1 MVNLTSVLFSMK
13 TEAVLFWCLT
23 VDVCIL
29 QLIQT
34 ISAVDTDEPLV
45 GQHKFVFS
53 ISASN
58 PNFTIID
65 REGKIWSSPWIF
77 YQLLTQII
85 KPEWWHAWSITQLQS
100 FWLSRDLEVLNFT
113 LLLSS
118 TDNTANILTR
128 RGGFSRRE
136 MSMYFLPVVIS
147 DNDYPIQSSTSTLIV
162 RVCAC
167 DSRGNMQTCNPEVLP
182 FSDGLTTGALVAILL
197 CVIILLS
204 KDYPLIT
211 SSTKMELCYQE
222 C

>member
-1 MVNLTSVLFSMK
+1 METGMLAPSTEGTQLRQSSLLFFSV
-13 TEAVLFWCLT
+13 
-23 VDVCIL
+23 

-45 GQHKFVFS
+45 GHKFIFT
-53 ISASN
+53 ISPTN
-58 PNFTIID
+58 PNFTIVD
-65 REGKIWSSPWIF
+65 REGKTCILVQLGFSNFILFSVVF
-77 YQLLTQII
+77 YNIRGTSTVKAFSLRL
-85 KPEWWHAWSITQLQS
+85 
-100 FWLSRDLEVLNFT
+100 
-113 LLLSS
+113 S

-136 MSMYFLPVVIS
+136 MSMYFLPVLIS

-167 DSRGNMQTCNPEVLP
+167 DSHGNMQSCSPEVLP

-204 KDYPLIT
+204 KFPHGGV
-211 SSTKMELCYQE
+211 
-222 C
+222 

>member
-1 MVNLTSVLFSMK
+1 MIQRKGNKVCNSSLYDHLSEGNILLVTS
-13 TEAVLFWCLT
+13 
-23 VDVCIL
+23 
-29 QLIQT
+29 
-34 ISAVDTDEPLV
+34 
-45 GQHKFVFS
+45 
-53 ISASN
+53 
-58 PNFTIID
+58 FTHLH
-65 REGKIWSSPWIF
+65 G
-77 YQLLTQII
+77 
-85 KPEWWHAWSITQLQS
+85 
-100 FWLSRDLEVLNFT
+100 
-113 LLLSS
+113 S

-167 DSRGNMQTCNPEVLP
+167 DSRGNMQSCNPEVLP

-204 KDYPLIT
+204 KSPPRVWACVCACVCDNAYLNPLDHPVIFVSLFSHGCNCCLLQKT
-211 SSTKMELCYQE
+211 QLFHVGQVNLIYIAQNQKSHTVFTGLFNQYNIHPFILSNDPLLYATPVTYCCYA

>member
-1 MVNLTSVLFSMK
+1 METGMLAPSTEGTQLRQSSLLFFSV
-13 TEAVLFWCLT
+13 
-23 VDVCIL
+23 

-45 GQHKFVFS
+45 GHKFIFT
-53 ISASN
+53 ISPTN
-58 PNFTIID
+58 PNFTIVD
-65 REGKIWSSPWIF
+65 REGKTCILFQLGFSNFRLFSVVF
-77 YQLLTQII
+77 YNIRGTSTVKAFSLRL
-85 KPEWWHAWSITQLQS
+85 
-100 FWLSRDLEVLNFT
+100 
-113 LLLSS
+113 S

-136 MSMYFLPVVIS
+136 MSMYFLPVLIS

-167 DSRGNMQTCNPEVLP
+167 DSHGNMQSCSPEVLP

-204 KDYPLIT
+204 KFPHGGV
-211 SSTKMELCYQE
+211 
-222 C
+222 